1 MVASDAT
8 ICLPLMNRYPELAIS
23 LYKGLEPRQM
33 MKVSQLLH
41 VYWRQPN
48 RGSALVLLKIDFSYF
63 VDCRSSFWLALLGP
77 FVESFSRCEQEA
89 GRPHLHISKNTSTQ
103 HFRSYTA
110 DCWVVQAQILSRC
123 FGFILLLISEFFGTF
138 LIQGILLSVFGL
150 LSEKRALTDLYIYI
164 SSHQLAQLCQM
175 AKLVTVYILD

>member
-63 VDCRSSFWLALLGP
+63 VDCRSSFWLSLLGP
-77 FVESFSRCEQEA
+77 LCGEFQQVRTGSSAPTFAYLKEHVDTTLPFVHR
-89 GRPHLHISKNTSTQ
+89 
-103 HFRSYTA
+103 
-110 DCWVVQAQILSRC
+110 
-123 FGFILLLISEFFGTF
+123 
-138 LIQGILLSVFGL
+138 GL
-150 LSEKRALTDLYIYI
+150 LSSSSSDTKSMLWLRFAFNFRVFRNFSNPVHFAVCVWIAVGEKST
-164 SSHQLAQLCQM
+164 H
-175 AKLVTVYILD
+175 